1 MRGDDHLRVLQ
12 DRGAVAVHRCGRACP
27 DVEGLQGESGRHCG
41 VGHCVGARGAA
52 AGWAAASAPVA
63 CSGRGGELAPLVW
76 RALVAVPWACSS
88 PPVAWRR
95 VWPAAGWGA
104 AAAGGCWLGDA
115 AVALAAPERELA
127 RWRVWPLAW
136 QPVLVSVWPGWR
148 ALPQAWPPPQVCGLV
163 ARSGRVWPGWRAW
176 PPVWRRFL
184 VCGWAEPKERQP
196 LICWACWAPSSTR
209 GSDCQPRAWPVP
221 WRRPL
226 LCHCR

>member
-1 MRGDDHLRVLQ
+1 MRGDDLPVLQ

-27 DVEGLQGESGRHCG
+27 VFGGRQDELERHCG
-41 VGHCVGARGAA
+41 ADHCVGARGAA

-63 CSGRGGELAPLVW
+63 CSGRGEELAPQVW
-76 RALVAVPWACSS
+76 RALVAVRWACSS
-88 PPVAWRR
+88 PPVVWRR

-115 AVALAAPERELA
+115 AVGQAALERELA
-127 RWRVWPLAW
+127 RWRAWPQVWRLAL
-136 QPVLVSVWPGWR
+136 VLVWRGWR
-148 ALPQAWPPPQVCGLV
+148 ASPQAWPPPQVCGWA
-163 ARSGRVWPGWRAW
+163 ARSGPVWPGWRAW
-176 PPVWRRFL
+176 PLVWRRFL
-184 VCGWAEPKERQP
+184 VCGWAEPKEGQP
-196 LICWACWAPSSTR
+196 LIGSACWAPSSTR